1 MKAEHPMT
9 IVTEIAEAMQ
19 VVLTERADEL
29 ARQTGFVKRQRKLK
43 GSQFVQTLVFGWMA
57 DSAARLETLS
67 QSAANVSVKIS
78 RQGLHQRFT
87 REAAEFLQA
96 VLYECIEQVIK
107 AQPIDTSIL
116 SRFSGVYVID
126 STVLVLPEALISIWE
141 GCEGSVL
148 KLSVCWEMLSGQLVS
163 VHLHDGIEHD
173 QRAPLQGMSLPHH
186 AIRLADLGYFKLDV
200 LQQYDQD
207 GVCWITR
214 YKVGT
219 TLLNQTG
226 QKLDLLSLLSCHAEE
241 VLDLS
246 VQLGASHQIS
256 CRLIAQRVP
265 ADKLCQRQQQL
276 RDWESRKQTKAS
288 PLKWALLAWS
298 IYLTNAPVDQ
308 LKPTEVMLMA
318 RVRWQIEL
326 LFKLW
331 KQVIDI
337 DDWRSQHCWRILC
350 EVYAK
355 LIACIIQHW
364 LMLVG
369 GVHALELSMN
379 QAAPAIQN
387 WAWALAYALSDQRT
401 LIDCI
406 AHLGTLLASTCR
418 ISTSS
423 SSPPTFQR
431 FRLYSP

>member
-43 GSQFVQTLVFGWMA
+43 GSQFVQALVFGWMA
-57 DSAARLETLS
+57 DSEARLETLS
-67 QSAANVSVKIS
+67 QSAANVSVQIS

-87 REAAEFLQA
+87 PEAAAFLQA

-107 AQPIDTSIL
+107 SQPVDTSVL
-116 SRFSGVYVID
+116 SRFEGVYVMD
-126 STVLVLPEALISIWE
+126 STVLVLPDVLSGIWE
-141 GCEGSVL
+141 GCSGSVL
-148 KLSVCWEMLSGQLVS
+148 KLSVCWELLSGQLVR
-163 VHLHDGIEHD
+163 VQLHDGIEHD
-173 QRAPLQGMSLPHH
+173 QRSPVQGMSLPHN

-200 LQQYDQD
+200 LDDYDQA
-207 GVCWITR
+207 GVCWVTR

-219 TLLNQTG
+219 TLLNTAG
-226 QKLDLLSLLSCHAEE
+226 QQLDLLTRLSQQEDDII
-241 VLDLS
+241 DLS
-246 VQLGASHQIS
+246 VQLGATHQIG
-256 CRLIAQRVP
+256 CRLIAQRIP
-265 ADKLCQRQQQL
+265 PDKLKQRQQQL
-276 RDWESRKQTKAS
+276 RRWESRKQTKAS
-288 PLKWALLAWS
+288 PLKWTLLAWS
-298 IYLTNAPVDQ
+298 IYLTNASIAQ
-308 LKPTEVMLMA
+308 LAASEVMLMA

-337 DDWRSQHCWRILC
+337 DDWRSQHPWRILC

-369 GVHALELSMN
+369 GLHDLTVSMH

-387 WAWALAYALSDQRT
+387 WAWALAFALSDQPT
-401 LIDCI
+401 LTRCI
-406 AHLGTLLASTCR
+406 AHLGNILASTCR
-418 ISTSS
+418 ICTSTSS
-423 SSPPTFQR
+423 LPTFQR
-431 FRLYSP
+431 FRLHFP